1 MSVAHPFFM
10 PKKLSS
16 LPSPQFM
23 FKEKNDIWMYGF
35 GLLVFFY
42 LILRCIYVP
51 PYPDEILNFHV
62 YVDTEEFI
70 PFQAFPDANN
80 HFISTLFNWISFKIF
95 GPNVLYM
102 RIFELLSFP
111 LFFIYLMKMRRFFE
125 NKLVGNSFVLAVSS
139 GIFLLTFFSLARG
152 YGMSM
157 AFFLASFYYLLLA
170 YHEKSLK
177 AIFLGCLFGNLVLW
191 SNLSMSI
198 SVLIILALFFFKF
211 VQQLSDLSAR
221 SRIKNVAK
229 FTLIAILP
237 ALIAVLFSFDLK
249 AEGAFW
255 LGGETGFFVD
265 VILDL
270 SQNTFGL
277 DGIWYTISICGFFS
291 ILMILNIK
299 NLKVNPSRIIVST
312 ILLATFLGTISLH
325 LFLVVNYGQNRAALH
340 ILILVLLFLFIWM
353 DSLKNKLHYTT
364 FLIPIL
370 FIAHHLY
377 FLNFSYPYCWR
388 RSTMDI
394 ELYSKILEKQEES
407 EQLLTLSGPFYFGE
421 NVHYFNYLE
430 PSRLN
435 NVQWSDFPSATA
447 DLLLVNT
454 VDNVQNNNEFD
465 TIFHHPTTEVSLLER
480 KTKIEWETHSQI
492 EINDIE
498 SSDSTI
504 SILNTTIDWSRN
516 NLMVTFLGDLT
527 TNEKVKFACLEI
539 EINNGNNETV
549 RSETIVLNQFRP
561 DFTTTVKTEKAFY
574 FSSLVKG
581 EYEVEIFILNP
592 RNYKWNV
599 SEASVK
605 LHEN

>member
-1 MSVAHPFFM
+1 M
-10 PKKLSS
+10 PQSLSS
-16 LPSPQFM
+16 LPSSQFM

-35 GLLVFFY
+35 GLIVFFY

-70 PFQAFPDANN
+70 PFKAFPDANN
-80 HFISTLFNWISFKIF
+80 HFISTFFNWISFKIF
-95 GPNVLYM
+95 GPNVLFM

-125 NKLVGNSFVLAVSS
+125 SKIVANSFVMALSS

-157 AFFLASFYYLLLA
+157 AFFVGAFYYLLLA
-170 YHEKSLK
+170 YHEKSLRSV
-177 AIFLGCLFGNLVLW
+177 FLGCLFGNLVLW

-198 SVLIILALFFFKF
+198 SVLLLLTLFYFKF
-211 VQQLSDLSAR
+211 VRQIPELKAKDK
-221 SRIKNVAK
+221 IKNVTK
-229 FTLIAILP
+229 FILIAVIP

-265 VILDL
+265 VVLDL

-277 DGIWYTISICGFFS
+277 DGIWYTLSICVFFGV
-291 ILMILNIK
+291 LMLLNIK
-299 NLKVNPSRIIVST
+299 NLKINSSRLIVSS
-312 ILLATFLGTISLH
+312 ILLITILGTICLH
-325 LFLVVNYGQNRAALH
+325 LFLNVNYGQNRAALH
-340 ILILVLLFLFIWM
+340 ILILALLFLFIWM
-353 DSLKNKLHYTT
+353 DTIKNKLRYAVVM
-364 FLIPIL
+364 LPLL

-394 ELYSKILEKQEES
+394 EMYSKILEKQNES
-407 EQLLTLSGPFYFGE
+407 KELLTLSGPFYFGE

-435 NVQWSDFPSATA
+435 NVQWSDFPSSTA
-447 DLLLVNT
+447 DILLVNT
-454 VDNVQNNNEFD
+454 VDNVKNNNEFD

-480 KTKIEWETHSQI
+480 KTKIEWEAHSQF
-492 EINDIE
+492 EIDKIE
-498 SSDSTI
+498 SSDSTV
-504 SILNTTIDWSRN
+504 SIFTTKVNWKKN
-516 NLMVTFLGDLT
+516 NLRVNFFGDLVA
-527 TNEKVKFACLEI
+527 NEKVKFACLEI
-539 EINNGNNETV
+539 QINNSNKETV

-561 DFTTTVKTEKAFY
+561 DFTTTVKIEKSFY
-574 FSSLVKG
+574 FSSLKND
-581 EYEVEIFILNP
+581 EYEIELFILNP
-592 RNYKWNV
+592 RRYNWKVNE
-599 SEASVK
+599 SSVQ
-605 LHEN
+605 LLEN